1 MDGHGLRPRRDDD
14 TLVLACGIRRQHA
27 CLFKS
32 SRIGCENSLLFET
45 HTVRT
50 RIMEAER
57 INLIGTQLSDLSA
70 RTLDLRGY
78 L

>member
-57 INLIGTQLSDLSA
+57 INLIDNQLISLTE
-70 RTLDLRGY
+70 RVHELRGY